1 MARQTACWMLALP
14 LALVV
19 TACGSPQAEQ
29 EAKSEATTLDQPGFE
44 GRPATAAEAQSE
56 AATLAGRLASGDLN
70 SSEAAVALE
79 DLDRLVNDNIVDFPE
94 SIRPGLTQDIQS
106 AHTALESND
115 MEGLQEAAGSV
126 RNRLSATASAP
137 AAG

>member
-94 SIRPGLTQDIQS
+94 SIRPGLT
-106 AHTALESND
+106 
-115 MEGLQEAAGSV
+115 
-126 RNRLSATASAP
+126 
-137 AAG
+137 